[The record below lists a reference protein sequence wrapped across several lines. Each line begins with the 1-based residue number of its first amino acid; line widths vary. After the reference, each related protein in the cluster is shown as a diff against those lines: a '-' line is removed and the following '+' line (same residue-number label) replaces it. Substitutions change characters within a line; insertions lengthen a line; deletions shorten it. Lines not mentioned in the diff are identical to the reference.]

1 MKMTN
6 KTEKKHILAI
16 GGHAGDMDLTAGAVM
31 AKYIEEGHQAT
42 FLHLTPGE
50 KGHPKMSPEE
60 YAKQKIEEAYQFADI
75 IGANVRFL
83 DYKDAE
89 LPVNDEVKYEV
100 ADIIREVKPDILITH
115 WEKSIHKDHTNTKL
129 IVDDAQFYA
138 GLKTIER
145 DLPAHYAHSVYYA
158 DNWEDPYD
166 YQPEVFIDIPED
178 TFEKWVKAMNVYA
191 YARGET
197 YGFPFIEYYKAL
209 TVVRGAPAGFKRAQA
224 FAVPKGAH
232 KKRLQWFE

>member
-1 MKMTN
+1 MSEQKQ
-6 KTEKKHILAI
+6 HILAI

-31 AKYIEEGHQAT
+31 AKYVMEGHKAT

-50 KGHPKMSPEE
+50 KGHPRLSPDD
-60 YAKQKIEEAYQFADI
+60 YAKQKIEEAHQFASI
-75 IGANVRFL
+75 IGADVRFL

-89 LPVNDEVKYEV
+89 LPLDEEVKYKV
-100 ADIIREVKPDILITH
+100 CDVIREVKPTILITH
-115 WEKSIHKDHTNTKL
+115 WKGSIHKDHTHSYYITK
-129 IVDDAQFYA
+129 DARFYA

-145 DLPAHYAHSVYYA
+145 ELPPHYAPKLYFA

-166 YQPEVFIDIPED
+166 FVPEVFIDIPDDAYEL
-178 TFEKWVKAMNVYA
+178 WVRAMNVYA

-209 TVVRGAPAGFKRAQA
+209 TIVRGAPAGFKRAQA
-224 FAVPKGAH
+224 FMVPRGGLNR
-232 KKRLQWFE
+232 RLQFFE